1 MKNKTGYIKIGKMG
15 IHISHLITICI
26 ALPFF
31 VYILIGSIEAA
42 VVAKNGIL
50 TKGVITRITESGSR
64 HVKSYHYRFSYKNR
78 YYSGKVLS
86 ISKNVGD
93 EVVILFIKTN
103 PSKNE
108 VKEDLEG
115 TYGVFLRMNPNLK
128 NDVLK

>member
-1 MKNKTGYIKIGKMG
+1 MKNKTGYIKIGKRR
-15 IHISHLITICI
+15 IHFIHLLEICI
-26 ALPFF
+26 TLAFF
-31 VYILIGSIEAA
+31 IYILLGSIEAA

-64 HVKSYHYRFSYKNR
+64 HIKSYHYRFSYKNR
-78 YYSGKVLS
+78 YYSGKELYL
-86 ISKNVGD
+86 SKNVGD
-93 EVVILFIKTN
+93 EVVILFIETD

-115 TYGVFLRMNPNLK
+115 TYGIFLRMNPNLK